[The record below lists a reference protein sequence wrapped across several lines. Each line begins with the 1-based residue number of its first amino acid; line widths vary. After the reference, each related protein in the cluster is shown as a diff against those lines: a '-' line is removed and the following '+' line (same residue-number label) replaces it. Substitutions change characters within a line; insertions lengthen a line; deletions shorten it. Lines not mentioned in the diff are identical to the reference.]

1 LHIWRERRLDLA
13 EVLALDRNA
22 KWAPTVAVGRDRRH
36 AKIIPHWL
44 APGVANA
51 VTTST
56 PYVLALVFG
65 LSFLLLTTAF
75 RSIVVAAVSIL
86 LNLLS
91 VGAA

>member
-1 LHIWRERRLDLA
+1 
-13 EVLALDRNA
+13 
-22 KWAPTVAVGRDRRH
+22 
-36 AKIIPHWL
+36 
-44 APGVANA
+44 
-51 VTTST
+51 
-56 PYVLALVFG
+56 VLALVFG